1 MTRHC
6 CPAPHAAAPAK
17 LHARLDPPFQ
27 HLMPMTSPPGA
38 QKVQLS
44 TVSRFSAMVEQ
55 DADSAAH
62 ALSNCHR
69 SVVAGFMIGVM
80 MRTLAATF
88 VSLSLLIS
96 PGVPAHAA
104 PPTPS
109 TPNANYSVF
118 LQAIAGDGIRMD
130 SHQAIREGQSVCM
143 LMQSPPRW
151 FALGRRATSLVD
163 TFGLDNRSGPEICR
177 SVGSRHLPPTGG
189 DRSDQGR
196 SHSGNDPAQPG
207 LVTGM
212 KHCSTDYEAGIRR
225 ETTVIATKL
234 STTRSQAS
242 TNVAR

>member
-17 LHARLDPPFQ
+17 LHARLDPFQ

-55 DADSAAH
+55 DADSTAH

-104 PPTPS
+104 PDTVD
-109 TPNANYSVF
+109 PNANYSVF

-143 LMQSPPRW
+143 LMQPPHDGSLW
-151 FALGRRATSLVD
+151 DAGQQVLSTHSDWTIGQALKFAD
-163 TFGLDNRSGPEICR
+163 R
-177 SVGSRHLPPTGG
+177 SVQDICPHRGSF
-189 DRSDQGR
+189 
-196 SHSGNDPAQPG
+196 
-207 LVTGM
+207 
-212 KHCSTDYEAGIRR
+212 
-225 ETTVIATKL
+225 
-234 STTRSQAS
+234 
-242 TNVAR
+242 